1 MIEHTHGVWYHTNIC
16 IGMAFGISPAFSFGL
31 RSIGTAGLYL
41 TLSQRFFLDT
51 RLLGPYRR
59 VVFPHHLRKIEFADP
74 YYLLW
79 CFGVHI
85 ASAYFL
91 S

>member
-1 MIEHTHGVWYHTNIC
+1 
-16 IGMAFGISPAFSFGL
+16 MAFGISWAFTFGL
-31 RSIGTAGLYL
+31 RSIGTAGFYP

-59 VVFPHHLRKIEFADP
+59 VVFPLHLPKIEFADS

-79 CFGVHI
+79 RIGVHI
-85 ASAYFL
+85 ASAYFFL
-91 S
+91 T